1 MKKLCLPGAL
11 LSIIFSC
18 SLMHAKITFQTNKF
32 SECSE
37 REITQLAQMRVT
49 YFKGYPYFY
58 DGTQEYEENYLGEY
72 KKNAI
77 DSYLVQAFHE
87 KNGEKQL
94 VGILTGCGFCSDI
107 EIVRDGARLFT
118 EKNISTQDRYYLG
131 EAIIIPEYQHK
142 KILPRMLYKLGQE
155 VVKLQK
161 YMNLCFLTVIREDND
176 PRKPEGYQSTDKLW
190 EKLGCYKT
198 DVTCS
203 FEWPTIMPDKSVQD
217 IFNKVEF
224 WTYEPALREF
234 GHLIKFVTELTTK
247 KLLEKIHPI

>member
-18 SLMHAKITFQTNKF
+18 SLMHAKITFQTKKF

-37 REITQLAQMRVT
+37 QEITQLAHMRAT
-49 YFKGYPYFY
+49 YFKEYPYLY
-58 DGTQEYEENYLGEY
+58 DGSLDYEENYLGEY
-72 KKNAI
+72 KEKAI
-77 DSYLVQAFHE
+77 DGYLVQAFHE
-87 KNGEKQL
+87 KNSEKKL

-107 EIVRDGARLFT
+107 EIVRDGAKLFE

-142 KILPRMLYKLGQE
+142 KILPRMLYKLGQK
-155 VVKLQK
+155 VIQLQK
-161 YMNLCFLTVIREDND
+161 YTSLCFLTVIREEND
-176 PRKPEGYQSTDKLW
+176 ARKPEGYKSTDQLW
-190 EKLGCYKT
+190 GKLGCYKA

-203 FEWPTIMPDKSVQD
+203 FEWPTIMPDKSVQN
-217 IFNKVEF
+217 IFNDVEF
-224 WTYEPALREF
+224 WTYEPALHEF
-234 GHLIKFVTELTTK
+234 GHLIKFVSELTTK